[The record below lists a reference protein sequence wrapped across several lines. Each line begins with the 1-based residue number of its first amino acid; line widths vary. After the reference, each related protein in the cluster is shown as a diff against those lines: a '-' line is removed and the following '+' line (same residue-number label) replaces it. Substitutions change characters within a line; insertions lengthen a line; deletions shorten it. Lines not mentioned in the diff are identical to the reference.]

1 MPLFF
6 CCQGGTTRV
15 NGWREAKLLD
25 MDLVC
30 SHCGQTIVIEGSLV
44 DGQNVMCPSC
54 GMKNKYSKPSRIE
67 LPIAEPRHKPELHVR
82 RPLRTSTFADQ
93 IASDAVRSVENRAR
107 IFEELKDREVRR
119 KRWGFLMSLVGTI
132 LLVLGSLIGFDMWRT
147 RQEKSNLARTQE
159 QIAKAQ
165 AKADLMKAER
175 EHQQELKAMR
185 DKENAERELARK
197 QKESEEEARR
207 AKIKAARERY
217 GSYVI
222 LLQNKDIAFAS
233 ELEKMSPKP
242 DVVAYLLPHVGEQAR
257 SFVVV
262 EQQTNGTEQIY
273 RLTCEG
279 SRESVDRELFARR
292 CREQDYFAVAADK
305 VYFHSA
311 RKKQHVGRLS
321 KQKAVD
327 LSDAFFGALADDV
340 KSLDPD
346 FSNLSFEIV
355 FVPNPQ
361 KAKEF
366 LIAEVVE
373 FGAWY
378 SIDRVRN
385 AIVEAYP
392 PKSVKLGKGTVR
404 KFKRRYRFWDGS
416 HIKTGIDGVTYVPR
430 VQPQGRYVSVRW
442 SGYGRVCTTGRSSA
456 EVIRWANLKEKV
468 EDEER
473 EEKAYYDN
481 QETERRN
488 ALSALATSV
497 RQKYE
502 AEVNQMMNDGE
513 LFFRAKMK

>member
-1 MPLFF
+1 M
-6 CCQGGTTRV
+6 
-15 NGWREAKLLD
+15 
-25 MDLVC
+25 
-30 SHCGQTIVIEGSLV
+30 
-44 DGQNVMCPSC
+44 
-54 GMKNKYSKPSRIE
+54 
-67 LPIAEPRHKPELHVR
+67 
-82 RPLRTSTFADQ
+82 
-93 IASDAVRSVENRAR
+93 
-107 IFEELKDREVRR
+107 
-119 KRWGFLMSLVGTI
+119 
-132 LLVLGSLIGFDMWRT
+132 
-147 RQEKSNLARTQE
+147 
-159 QIAKAQ
+159 
-165 AKADLMKAER
+165 
-175 EHQQELKAMR
+175 
-185 DKENAERELARK
+185 
-197 QKESEEEARR
+197 
-207 AKIKAARERY
+207 
-217 GSYVI
+217 
-222 LLQNKDIAFAS
+222 
-233 ELEKMSPKP
+233 
-242 DVVAYLLPHVGEQAR
+242 
-257 SFVVV
+257 
-262 EQQTNGTEQIY
+262 
-273 RLTCEG
+273 
-279 SRESVDRELFARR
+279 
-292 CREQDYFAVAADK
+292 
-305 VYFHSA
+305 
-311 RKKQHVGRLS
+311 
-321 KQKAVD
+321 
-327 LSDAFFGALADDV
+327 ADDV

-456 EVIRWANLKEKV
+456 EVVRWANLKEKV